1 MKQSH
6 RKPSFRDRLN
16 IFRRSSIGNRKYSST
31 AKRPA
36 RLNGAIYYTF
46 AAYLFVTTIVLSDAQ
61 IFTANTGF
69 TLPII
74 SLSVP
79 FLGFFV
85 LAPLALLVLHA
96 HSLRGA
102 ETSAYQPNETD
113 EVGVTTG
120 SEIGT
125 ELFFILSSP
134 ATLTTVFWR
143 LADYQS
149 INISLFHATIL
160 GLDLWLSWRA
170 LTLLDFTPRSTKTI
184 KTLTIA
190 IAIAAAAKA
199 IVCWDTFARPWPNS
213 VVRNL
218 VLERDYFIDK
228 EGRVSDPLGLIP
240 NITIDRTK
248 LLLDIDTNS
257 LSTIAALH
265 GYKHWQ
271 DYFDD
276 RGIGAD
282 IRGRSLRLAYL
293 HGQNLPRLW
302 AHDTQLQGS
311 NLSFAYM
318 PGAAFVGANLQDAD
332 LEFANLSGAYLDRVV
347 LRDAILA
354 NTNLK
359 GASLDQA
366 QLQGAHILQTDFK
379 AAWIPLAE
387 FELSEI
393 VGADFSG
400 AYLEDAKFWGAIYL
414 GPSQYIMSS
423 LNNRP
428 AADVTPPTNE
438 RLQSWGLSSPIKK
451 VGELGKQTTPPVF
464 LSSDTDSM
472 DTWVTTFC
480 TDPLYDG
487 NEAAVKL
494 AIRIFS
500 ITRHPV
506 LKTFSE
512 KIRSEKKCAH
522 LYEEIAED
530 RKYLDPSPTQ
540 DESAN

>member
-6 RKPSFRDRLN
+6 QTSTFLERLN
-16 IFRRSSIGNRKYSST
+16 IFRLSSIRNRKYSST
-31 AKRPA
+31 KRHA

-85 LAPLALLVLHA
+85 LAPLALLVFHA
-96 HSLRGA
+96 QALRSA
-102 ETSAYQPNETD
+102 ETSACQPNEPDEAAAATD
-113 EVGVTTG
+113 
-120 SEIGT
+120 SDIGT
-125 ELFFILSSP
+125 ELFFVLSSP
-134 ATLTTVFWR
+134 ATLATVFWR

-160 GLDLWLSWRA
+160 GLDLWLSWRV
-170 LTLLDFTPRSTKTI
+170 LTFLGITPRNVKTI
-184 KTLTIA
+184 KALTVA
-190 IAIAAAAKA
+190 IAITAAAKA
-199 IVCWDTFARPWPNS
+199 FVCWDTFARPWPNS
-213 VVRNL
+213 IVRNI
-218 VLERDYFIDK
+218 VLERDYFIDE

-248 LLLDIDTNS
+248 LLLDVDRNN

-302 AHDTQLQGS
+302 AHDTQMQGS

-332 LEFANLSGAYLDRVV
+332 LRFANLSGAYLDRVV

-354 NTNLK
+354 TTNLK
-359 GASLDQA
+359 GASLDRA
-366 QLQGAHILQTDFK
+366 QLQGAYILQTDFK
-379 AAWIPLAE
+379 AAWLPLAE
-387 FELSEI
+387 FELSQI

-400 AYLEDAKFWGAIYL
+400 AYLEDTKFWGAMYL
-414 GPSQYIMSS
+414 GPSQHILSS
-423 LNNRP
+423 LSNRP
-428 AADVTPPTNE
+428 AADLTPPTNE
-438 RLQSWGLSSPIKK
+438 KLQSWGLSSPIMK
-451 VGELGKQTTPPVF
+451 VGELGKQTAPPVF
-464 LSSDTDSM
+464 LSSDTDSI

-487 NEAAVKL
+487 NKAAVKL
-494 AIRIFS
+494 VIKTYS
-500 ITRHPV
+500 LTRHPA

-512 KIRSEKKCAH
+512 KIRSEEKCAH
-522 LYEEIAED
+522 LYKEIAED
-530 RKYLDPSPTQ
+530 RKYLNASPSQ
-540 DESAN
+540 DETAN